1 MTPVQ
6 SFADKKVLA
15 VDDDPIIRK
24 MFSTMLKNLNFQVQT
39 AVNGADAVT
48 KALQFGPDIIFMDV
62 MMPEVDGFKA
72 LEMLRNM
79 ERFKFTPIIMV
90 TARADTETLLQA
102 IKYGANDFIAK
113 PFSRGMILRKVKYAL
128 AVDEEA
134 EGGTAEPGE
143 SEKRTF
149 VRSGQFLELKHR
161 FINRFDQ
168 IFLKLIR
175 LISQQDK
182 AALLTQLNDIKNSC
196 RNFDLQGPMPLAQRI
211 IEHAEANRWDG
222 VTNDLVKLYEV
233 FQELQK
239 SIEQHP

>member
-1 MTPVQ
+1 MPQVQ
-6 SFADKKVLA
+6 PFANKKVLA

-24 MFSTMLKNLNFQVQT
+24 MFSNMLKNMNFQVQT

-48 KALQFGPDIIFMDV
+48 KALQFDPDIIFLDV

-102 IKYGANDFIAK
+102 IKNGANDFIAK

-128 AVDEEA
+128 AEPDEEVDGQPEKDYA
-134 EGGTAEPGE
+134 
-143 SEKRTF
+143 EKRTF
-149 VRSGQFLELKHR
+149 VRSGQFLELKNR

-168 IFLKLIR
+168 TFLKLIR
-175 LISQQDK
+175 IISKQDK
-182 AALLTQLNDIKNSC
+182 AALITQLTDIKNSC
-196 RNFDLQGPMPLAQRI
+196 HNFDLQAPLPLTKRLL
-211 IEHAEANRWDG
+211 EHAQANRWEN
-222 VTNDLVKLYEV
+222 VANDLEKLFEV

-239 SIEQHP
+239 SIDQPS